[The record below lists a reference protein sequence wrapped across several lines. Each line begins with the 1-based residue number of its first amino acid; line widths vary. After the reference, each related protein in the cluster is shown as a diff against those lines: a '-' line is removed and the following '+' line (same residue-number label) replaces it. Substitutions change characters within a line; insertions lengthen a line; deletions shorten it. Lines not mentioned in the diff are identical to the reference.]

1 MKRFLV
7 LACAVAA
14 FRVAAWGASITL
26 VAPED
31 GATYDLHSPCVKE
44 FLANFEKRG
53 VKPPRPELTKEEIEA
68 RDKQNAAYE
77 AWVQAG
83 RDKATKVKPWQ
94 DRFNFYMNNDW
105 TAELM
110 KRAEQEEREYKPF
123 QWTSDD
129 ALTSVVVE
137 FSETP
142 DFANPI
148 VERIVSDK
156 PVSAMRPAFLKLGKT
171 YHWRVSA
178 TDADGAKSVSDVRS
192 FTTTDTPPRMIGA
205 PSWNMRDLGGG
216 VNAEG
221 VRVRQGMLYRG
232 QASWARASRETL
244 EELYVDKLGVRS
256 ELDLRNEEEFLTRCR
271 QWGETDLATLGIRHV
286 FFPIIPYHMYYQP
299 NLPELRKIF
308 TFLADAE
315 NYPVYINCAVGS
327 DRTGTLAFLIS
338 GVIGR
343 DERYFYDDYE
353 LPSFNVNLPRYRYSR
368 KAVELF
374 ETFAPEDGATVPER
388 VVEYLLKIGVK
399 QEEIDSIRNIM
410 LEK

>member
-1 MKRFLV
+1 M
-7 LACAVAA
+7 
-14 FRVAAWGASITL
+14 
-26 VAPED
+26 
-31 GATYDLHSPCVKE
+31 
-44 FLANFEKRG
+44 
-53 VKPPRPELTKEEIEA
+53 KPPRPELTKEEIEA

-142 DFANPI
+142 DFAKSDRREDRLQQAGFGDAPRLPQARQNIPLAR
-148 VERIVSDK
+148 ERDGCGRREVGFGR
-156 PVSAMRPAFLKLGKT
+156 PVVHDHRHAAAHDRRAVLEHARPRRRRERGGRPRPPGDALPRTGELGPGEPGDARRALCRTSSAF
-171 YHWRVSA
+171 
-178 TDADGAKSVSDVRS
+178 VR
-192 FTTTDTPPRMIGA
+192 
-205 PSWNMRDLGGG
+205 
-216 VNAEG
+216 
-221 VRVRQGMLYRG
+221 
-232 QASWARASRETL
+232 
-244 EELYVDKLGVRS
+244 

-374 ETFAPEDGATVPER
+374 EDVRP
-388 VVEYLLKIGVK
+388 
-399 QEEIDSIRNIM
+399 
-410 LEK
+410 